1 MSSMAVSDT
10 QSVSSHLITPE
21 KKDQIIALKKKMQ
34 NVKELSKQTK
44 MLLEKLRADG
54 DDFDVEQVEVDS
66 LIEESLNMSNS
77 AINELMS
84 EEIQPHISNAQDL
97 LKKMLG
103 YNEVFNG
110 AQAEMKQFFDSKK
123 KK

>member
-1 MSSMAVSDT
+1 MSSVAVSDT
-10 QSVSSHLITPE
+10 QSVSSVMITPE
-21 KKDQIIALKKKMQ
+21 KKDLIIGLKKKMQ

-44 MLLEKLRADG
+44 MLIEKLRTDG
-54 DDFDVEQVEVDS
+54 DDFDVGQVEVDS

-84 EEIQPHISNAQDL
+84 EDIQPHISNAQDL

-103 YNEVFNG
+103 
-110 AQAEMKQFFDSKK
+110 
-123 KK
+123 

>member
-1 MSSMAVSDT
+1 
-10 QSVSSHLITPE
+10 
-21 KKDQIIALKKKMQ
+21 
-34 NVKELSKQTK
+34 
-44 MLLEKLRADG
+44 MLVEKLRTDG

-66 LIEESLNMSNS
+66 LIEESLNMSNG

-84 EEIQPHISNAQDL
+84 DEIQPHISNAQDL

-110 AQAEMKQFFDSKK
+110 AQAEMRHFFDK
-123 KK
+123 